1 MDASDHAKPTQPQLA
16 LGHPHTEILKQ
27 NQYSP
32 IAEEK
37 QIVII
42 LAATSGL
49 LDAIPVADCRRF
61 EADLYSFLD
70 ARHAD
75 LLKEL
80 RDKKDLKGDL
90 GDRVKAALQEFT
102 GAFQPRAAS

>member
-1 MDASDHAKPTQPQLA
+1 M
-16 LGHPHTEILKQ
+16 
-27 NQYSP
+27 
-32 IAEEK
+32 EK

-42 LAATSGL
+42 FAATNGF

-70 ARHAD
+70 ARYAA

-80 RDKKDLKGDL
+80 AEKKDLKGDL
-90 GDRVKAALQEFT
+90 GDRLKAALQEFA
-102 GAFQPRAAS
+102 GAFQPKAAS